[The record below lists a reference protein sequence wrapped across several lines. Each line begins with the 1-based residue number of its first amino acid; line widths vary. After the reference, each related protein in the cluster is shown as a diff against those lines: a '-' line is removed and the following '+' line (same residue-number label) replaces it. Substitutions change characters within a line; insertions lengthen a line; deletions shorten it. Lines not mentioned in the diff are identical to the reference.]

1 MHTILRLIAAASLT
15 LVVPAAALRAQAPAD
30 PSGHW
35 TGAIH
40 VPAFNGAASREIGIA
55 IDLTRNAGGE
65 LAAYFSQPDQHVSSL
80 PLGNVSFDG
89 KVVSFELRANGG
101 GVFTGTLA
109 TATSIAGDFVTTEGG
124 YAVRFDL
131 ARTGDAKIAAAARS
145 AAIGEDL
152 EGVWTGT
159 IEFQGKKERL
169 VLKMTNRPDGS
180 STGTVLDV
188 DGSNVEIPIAM
199 RQSGSDVTI
208 EVTAVAAT
216 FTGALTGVELAG
228 TWNQGSLSLPV
239 TFARGAK

>member
-1 MHTILRLIAAASLT
+1 
-15 LVVPAAALRAQAPAD
+15 
-30 PSGHW
+30 
-35 TGAIH
+35 
-40 VPAFNGAASREIGIA
+40 
-55 IDLTRNAGGE
+55 
-65 LAAYFSQPDQHVSSL
+65 
-80 PLGNVSFDG
+80 VSFDG

-208 EVTAVAAT
+208 EVAAVAAT